1 MHVHSSNQ
9 RSQRNSQSQQSC
21 GVLTQT
27 VIKSKEMLAKE
38 VDVWTTRRNEQRK
51 MIAWT
56 FTKERADKKL
66 GKYYVS

>member
-1 MHVHSSNQ
+1 
-9 RSQRNSQSQQSC
+9 
-21 GVLTQT
+21 
-27 VIKSKEMLAKE
+27 MLAKE